1 MESDERSKILLLV
14 FHPVINTKLNA
25 MKLLKI
31 LIRPILLE
39 EICKELRHHGV
50 VGMTVYRGEGTGRY
64 VDPTKEHGSLDFPAM
79 HAEVVKI
86 EIATQDEDA
95 SKIADIIQQKA
106 STGSEGDGIIFISPI
121 EEAVRIKDG
130 TRGPEVLL

>member
-1 MESDERSKILLLV
+1 MCRSHERTWFVRLSSDACRS
-14 FHPVINTKLNA
+14 
-25 MKLLKI
+25 
-31 LIRPILLE
+31 
-39 EICKELRHHGV
+39 G
-50 VGMTVYRGEGTGRY
+50 
-64 VDPTKEHGSLDFPAM
+64 
-79 HAEVVKI
+79 KI
-86 EIATQDEDA
+86 EIAIQDEDA

>member
-50 VGMTVYRGEGTGRY
+50 AGMTVYRGKSTGRY

-79 HAEVVKI
+79 HAEVVK
-86 EIATQDEDA
+86 
-95 SKIADIIQQKA
+95 SKLPFRTNMPQKL
-106 STGSEGDGIIFISPI
+106 
-121 EEAVRIKDG
+121 RILFN
-130 TRGPEVLL
+130 RRLLLDQKETE